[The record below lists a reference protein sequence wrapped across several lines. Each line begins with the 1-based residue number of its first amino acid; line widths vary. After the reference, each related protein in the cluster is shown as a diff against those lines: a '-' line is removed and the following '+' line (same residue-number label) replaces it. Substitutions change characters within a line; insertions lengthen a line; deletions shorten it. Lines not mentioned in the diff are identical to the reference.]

1 MAPEPTQL
9 TLELLPRSR
18 YDVIDVTRRVEE
30 EHGGL
35 LDEYPR
41 ALYCSYHTTAGYLEQ
56 SLARRFEHSRQYLD
70 PFIRLFQRLFPPG
83 AEYHHDQLERR
94 EELSV
99 AQRAREPK
107 NADSHLTFIGSGLE
121 SCVTYVHRGR
131 TPPVYFIDLD
141 GVIPAGSRTRRTTI
155 LPYRDETVVGEREIR
170 VPVSDH
176 PIDALNLRDGR
187 LGVLEELGEWARTAG
202 IERGRLDLALD
213 AEETHAGL
221 TVNEYETLLM
231 QHDLAEVLRDPL
243 RFAAAKGR
251 NILRDPLAVPGKTLS
266 YARYDLVQ
274 VFNELMDTF
283 GFRASTVEN
292 LLARVLALPASRFLR
307 MKRGVSLLV
316 SSDAAPDP
324 IVCGTYQSPI
334 LVQWKRPRRGVREL
348 RARLVELV

>member
-18 YDVIDVTRRVEE
+18 YDVIDVTRRVEDE
-30 EHGGL
+30 YGGL
-35 LDEYPR
+35 LADYPR

-56 SLARRFEHSRQYLD
+56 SLARRLEHSRQYLD

-94 EELSV
+94 EELSD

-121 SCVTYVHRGR
+121 NCVTYVHRGG

-141 GVIPAGSRTRRTTI
+141 GVVPDGSRTRRTTV
-155 LPYRDETVVGEREIR
+155 LPYREERVVGERGLR

-176 PIDALNLRDGR
+176 PIDALNLRDDR
-187 LGVLEELGEWARTAG
+187 LGIFDELGEWARSAG
-202 IERGRLDLALD
+202 IERGRLDLSLAV
-213 AEETHAGL
+213 EESHAGL

-231 QHDLAEVLRDPL
+231 QNDLAEVLRNPL

-316 SSDAAPDP
+316 SGDAASEP

-334 LVQWKRPRRGVREL
+334 LVQWKRPRSQVREL
-348 RARLVELV
+348 EARLVELV